1 MALGRTVEELDA
13 SMTTD
18 EFYQWVAFSSL
29 EPWGEERA
37 DWRSAHTNALLSSLL
52 GSGKKQVKIT
62 DYLLKFEQP
71 KSKLKLDTKL
81 SVDERNKLALLGLFP
96 KATNTKKG

>member
-18 EFYQWVAFSSL
+18 EFYQWIAYSTL
-29 EPWGEERA
+29 EPWGEDRA

-52 GSGKKQVKIT
+52 GSGKKAIKIT
-62 DYLLKFEQP
+62 DYLLKFEKP
-71 KSKLKLDTKL
+71 KAKPDAGL
-81 SVDERNKLALLGLFP
+81 SVNERNKLALQRMFP
-96 KATNTKKG
+96 TNKKG

>member
-18 EFYQWVAFSSL
+18 EFYQWIAYSTL
-29 EPWGEERA
+29 EPWGEDRA

-52 GSGKKQVKIT
+52 GSGKKQIKIT
-62 DYLLKFEQP
+62 DYLLKFEKP
-71 KSKLKLDTKL
+71 KAKTNTGLTTN
-81 SVDERNKLALLGLFP
+81 ERNRLALQSMFP
-96 KATNTKKG
+96 SANKKG